1 MGLGAIGGDTE
12 VIGTVMDVTERKQKE
27 MAVLQYQQELRTLT
41 ARLIENQEMASAY
54 MARELRDDFSQK
66 LDRLIA
72 TDITN

>member
-12 VIGTVMDVTERKQKE
+12 VIGTFMDATERKQKE

-54 MARELRDDFSQK
+54 MARELHDDFSQK